1 MFDLTLHTD
10 SYRQKEILLSAIDQL
25 AKLPRTEALEDYLVK
40 YMTEI
45 ENEFPSVG
53 EAILDIL

>member
-1 MFDLTLHTD
+1 M
-10 SYRQKEILLSAIDQL
+10 LSAIDQL